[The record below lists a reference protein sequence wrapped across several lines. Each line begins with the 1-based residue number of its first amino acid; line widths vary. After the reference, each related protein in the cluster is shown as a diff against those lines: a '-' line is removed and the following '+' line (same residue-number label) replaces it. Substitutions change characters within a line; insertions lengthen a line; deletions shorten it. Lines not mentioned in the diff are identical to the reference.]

1 MASADKLTKEHGE
14 DLSLSDIHDG
24 NSVIYDAGGKSYDVV
39 IICNNEATTAETPTK
54 SRHNNKKIVKN
65 RVNTAL
71 ITAEKET
78 ECNDDTQS
86 LLDEASQVIK
96 LSSETSEVSK
106 ISRDETG
113 LKVRFAYSD
122 G

>member
-1 MASADKLTKEHGE
+1 
-14 DLSLSDIHDG
+14 
-24 NSVIYDAGGKSYDVV
+24 
-39 IICNNEATTAETPTK
+39 TTAETPTK

-96 LSSETSEVSK
+96 INSETSEVSK

-113 LKVRFAYSD
+113 LKGLLIQMDKKFD
-122 G
+122 